1 MYPVVPPHVPLGLIV
16 SPEAD
21 GVGEGVVAE
30 GVGVGVV
37 VEGVGVGVAVEDNDD
52 KVVAGQVPNA
62 GWQPVPQ
69 CAASDPQ

>member
-1 MYPVVPPHVPLGLIV
+1 VYPVVPPHVPLGLIV

-37 VEGVGVGVAVEDNDD
+37 VEGVGVGVVEDKDD
-52 KVVAGQVPNA
+52 EVVAGHIPKA
-62 GWQPVPQ
+62 GWHPVPQ
-69 CAASDPQ
+69 